1 MNARMILGTLGAV
14 VVTASMIAA
23 GALIWVVTAEPERL
37 AGGESPWALPGLVLS
52 AVTRVL
58 LLVL

>member
-1 MNARMILGTLGAV
+1 MNARMILGALGAV
-14 VVTASMIAA
+14 VVTASVVSA

-37 AGGESPWALPGLVLS
+37 AAGETPWALPGLVLS

-58 LLVL
+58 SLVL